1 MLVLRLNEYSV
12 RSKGDGLMTTAAQDY
27 GTVPNRWVQAVLA
40 LIIMLFI
47 SPYEYTFTLFE
58 SPIAKA
64 HHWALPG
71 VALTFTIYV
80 LVASF
85 FMIPSGFWSDRWQP
99 RWFTTVAGAITGLG
113 WIMSAHAQ
121 TLPELYLAYGIGSL
135 GPGYIYAN
143 SVNNALKWFPEA
155 HRRGLAVGLIDMG
168 FGAGSAL
175 FIPFLAGVIK
185 SGPFGYQTAFTE
197 MGIAM
202 IVVIVIVAQFL
213 HYPQKGWLP
222 EGFSPELERQQRL
235 HSRVANAT
243 QDLGPRDVLKTWQ
256 FWLAWIGMALIT
268 AAGLMVTAHIV
279 DMAKVDVLVAGAVVG
294 VAAATLSRI
303 PNGLMRWVAGIVSD
317 YIGRELSMLIAF
329 VICGLS
335 LFFMAQTHNGTLFI
349 ILAMVAMGTWGPL
362 FTLFPALV
370 GDYFGRPHSG
380 INYGMLYTAKGIG
393 GVFAG
398 FIAAAI
404 FHSTHSWTTDFD
416 IAAVFAI
423 VAGIIGIFLKP
434 PGTRL
439 VHGTRNSHEHSSA
452 AS

>member
-213 HYPQKGWLP
+213 HYPKRGGCLKD
-222 EGFSPELERQQRL
+222 SQQT
-235 HSRVANAT
+235 S
-243 QDLGPRDVLKTWQ
+243 
-256 FWLAWIGMALIT
+256 
-268 AAGLMVTAHIV
+268 
-279 DMAKVDVLVAGAVVG
+279 
-294 VAAATLSRI
+294 
-303 PNGLMRWVAGIVSD
+303 NGNSV
-317 YIGRELSMLIAF
+317 
-329 VICGLS
+329 
-335 LFFMAQTHNGTLFI
+335 
-349 ILAMVAMGTWGPL
+349 
-362 FTLFPALV
+362 
-370 GDYFGRPHSG
+370 
-380 INYGMLYTAKGIG
+380 YTAESPMLPKIW
-393 GVFAG
+393 AL
-398 FIAAAI
+398 A
-404 FHSTHSWTTDFD
+404 TY
-416 IAAVFAI
+416 
-423 VAGIIGIFLKP
+423 
-434 PGTRL
+434 
-439 VHGTRNSHEHSSA
+439 
-452 AS
+452 